1 MSSKQFVAV
10 VLPTRNA
17 QADRTTRIA
26 IVNGADWVRAVI
38 DGGMSASRH

>member
-1 MSSKQFVAV
+1 MPCHLDFPPKQFVAV

-26 IVNGADWVRAVI
+26 MVNGAEFGCAR
-38 DGGMSASRH
+38 